1 MAKETLIDIFWKR
14 VKEMPERTAIM
25 HKVNGS
31 YAPVQWGEHGRIT
44 RLVANGLL
52 AYGLERGDK
61 IAIMSQTRPA
71 WTWADIGALSC
82 GAVTVP
88 IYPTLSPPEVQ
99 YLVKHSDTTI
109 LFAEQDWQAKKILD
123 SVERPPQL
131 KMIVIIEGDAPPS
144 TEHIVCITWDQLL
157 KQGEKYQAE
166 HPDEVDAR
174 VKEVQPSDLASI
186 IYTSG
191 TTGVPKG
198 AMLLHS
204 NFYSVCRAMTELVGF
219 TENDLAL
226 SFLPLSHV
234 YERVGGQ
241 FLSIYQGLVMAYAES
256 IESVPKNMIEVQP
269 TVLNGVPRFYEKAYQ
284 RIQMQIKDMAKP
296 QQILI
301 RWAFGLNKRATKVS
315 GDNSALL
322 KQFYRG
328 ELRVADRLVFSK
340 IRKRFGGRLR
350 IMVSGAAPLS
360 QEVQSFFESLGFEM
374 VEGYGLTETSA
385 PIACNTPEAN
395 HHGTV
400 GKPLPGVQV
409 KIAADGEILAK
420 GPTIFAGYYKNEEA
434 TKDALND
441 GWFYTGDIGEVDAEG
456 FLHIKDRKKDII
468 ITAGGKHI
476 APQYLENMFKGQGMV
491 SNIVVYG
498 DRRKYCTAL
507 ITLNPDA
514 LKKFAKDNGIKAADG
529 SDLEDT
535 IALAQNSQVYSS
547 IERLVNEKNE
557 HLAQFEKIKKFSI
570 LPVDFSAETN
580 ELTPTFKVKR
590 KVVIEKYKDV
600 LDKMYDAQ
608 DLELEDGRTAKTGLK
623 K

>member
-1 MAKETLIDIFWKR
+1 MPKETLIDIFWRR
-14 VKEMPERTAIM
+14 VKETPERTAIM

-31 YAPVQWGEHGRIT
+31 FTPVTWEDHGRIT
-44 RLVANGLL
+44 QHAANGLL
-52 AYGLERGDK
+52 HYGLEPVDK
-61 IAIMSQTRPA
+61 VAIMSQTRPA
-71 WTWADIGALSC
+71 WTWADIAALSC

-88 IYPTLSPPEVQ
+88 IYPTLSPSEVQ
-99 YLVKHSDTTI
+99 YLVKHSDAKI
-109 LFAEQDWQAKKILD
+109 LFAETDGQAHKILD
-123 SVERPPQL
+123 SEELPSML
-131 KMIVIIEGDAPPS
+131 KLIVIFEGAAPPS
-144 TEHIVCITWDQLL
+144 TGEINCITWDELISF
-157 KQGEKYQAE
+157 GEKYSQTHQGQLEERTAAVA
-166 HPDEVDAR
+166 PTN
-174 VKEVQPSDLASI
+174 LASI

-198 AMLLHS
+198 VMLLHC
-204 NFYSVCRAMTELVGF
+204 NFYSVCKSMTELVGF
-219 TENDLAL
+219 KESDLAL

-241 FLSIYQGLVMAYAES
+241 FLSIYQGLMIAYAES
-256 IESVPKNMIEVQP
+256 IEAVPKNMMEVQP

-301 RWAFGLNKRATKVS
+301 RWAFNLGKRAAKINAN
-315 GDNSALL
+315 DSALM

-328 ELRVADRLVFSK
+328 ELRIADRLVFSK

-360 QEVQSFFESLGFEM
+360 QEVQSFFETLGFEM

-385 PIACNTPEAN
+385 PISCNTPEAN

-400 GKPLPGVQV
+400 GKPLPGVQI
-409 KIAADGEILAK
+409 KIAEDGEILAK

-434 TKDALND
+434 TKDSLND
-441 GWFYTGDIGEVDAEG
+441 GWFFTGDIGEIDADG
-456 FLHIKDRKKDII
+456 FLRIKDRKKDII

-476 APQYLENMFKGQGMV
+476 APQYIENMFKGQGMV
-491 SNIVVYG
+491 SNVLVYG
-498 DRRKYCTAL
+498 DRRKYVTAL
-507 ITLNPDA
+507 ITLNPDS
-514 LKKFAKDNGIKAADG
+514 LLKFAADNGLKDASGVVSKDTAQLAANKA
-529 SDLEDT
+529 
-535 IALAQNSQVYSS
+535 VYES
-547 IERLVNEKNE
+547 IEQLVATKNE
-557 HLAQFEKIKKFSI
+557 DLAQFEKIKKFTI

-590 KVVIEKYKDV
+590 KVVTEKYKEI

-608 DLELEDGRTAKTGLK
+608 DLELDEKAARPSATK
-623 K
+623 